1 VDFFRWRIINQDIIN
16 EEYNYFND
24 FENMIEDEVTAEDA
38 MKSDKSNCAL
48 RAILYSFLS
57 LLDALI
63 YPRPYPIQSSFC
75 PLMVVAVGEI
85 FRAAAT

>member
-1 VDFFRWRIINQDIIN
+1 MDFFRWANYKLVIIN

-38 MKSDKSNCAL
+38 MESDKSNCAL
-48 RAILYSFLS
+48 RAILYSFVS

-63 YPRPYPIQSSFC
+63 YP
-75 PLMVVAVGEI
+75 
-85 FRAAAT
+85 